1 MQPRKKPEAPSGK
14 RPANAS
20 RPKDPLD
27 ALHAFDRLEVG
38 PVEVRRDRLTA
49 PYAVVRG
56 RAKDSIDLVYRFEEP
71 VFDPKSP
78 SDRNLASMA
87 AAQVALN
94 YGLFCREIVFRGA
107 FDETDRR
114 FLAEMAENTAREI
127 YVKKFLEPNP
137 FLVGAG
143 LGIPALPR
151 ENYLR
156 ASLLFPDA
164 EPAGKI
170 SWRIDSADRNRCA
183 VLSSGG
189 KDSLLTYGLL
199 NELGYEVHPIFGNE
213 SGRHWFT
220 ALNAF
225 RHFQK
230 NVPHTARVWMNSDRL
245 FSWML
250 RRLPFIRADFASVR
264 SDEYPIRLWTVAV
277 FLFGAL
283 PLARARRAGRI
294 LIGDEYDTTVR
305 ASHKGIEHYD
315 GLFDQSRFFDNALS
329 RYYGRK
335 GWALSQFSVL
345 RPLSELLIEKTLY
358 ERYPALVEQQV
369 SCHATHIEGGRVF
382 PCGRCEKC
390 RRIVGM
396 ILAVGGDPGLL
407 GYKPEQIETCLAD
420 LPLKGAHQEEA
431 SLHMALRL
439 LEKRG
444 RISLTPRER
453 KRVRSRPEALQLRFD
468 PIRSPIEGI
477 PIEMRIPLYRILLE
491 HAEGAVRRKGRAWEA
506 FDPTTDVAANRAF
519 PFERDTGDSF
529 ARGSARGERPARFL
543 LGELTWPE
551 ARERL
556 GEVDVALLPVGAI
569 EQHGPHLPL
578 DTDAFDAEHLCRE
591 VAMRCQ
597 DPKPLV
603 LPLIPYG
610 VSYHHADFPGT
621 VSIGNDTLARLVY
634 EIGMALAANGVTKL
648 LIINGHGGNKP
659 ALDFAAQMIN
669 RDARVFVGVDT
680 GETSDVDIYGMTET
694 PNDVHAGEV
703 ETSTSLATRPHL
715 VDSGRIEKLVPS
727 FSSRYLNFTSR
738 RGVSWHAFTKRISP
752 SGVMGDPTKASAE
765 KGVKMWEAMIGHLV
779 ELVEDLKALTLD
791 EIYQRRY

>member
-1 MQPRKKPEAPSGK
+1 MQAKKKPEGSKTPPPSAPSLT
-14 RPANAS
+14 
-20 RPKDPLD
+20 KDPLD
-27 ALHAFDRLEVG
+27 VLLVLDRLEVG
-38 PVEVRRDRLTA
+38 PVEVRKDRLTA
-49 PYAVVRG
+49 PYTVVRG
-56 RAKDSIDLVYRFEEP
+56 REKDSTDLVCRFEEP
-71 VFDPKSP
+71 VFDPRNA
-78 SDRNLASMA
+78 SDRNLASMV

-94 YGLFCREIVFRGA
+94 YGLFFREIVFHGP
-107 FDETDRR
+107 FDEADRR

-143 LGIPALPR
+143 QNVPVVPR
-151 ENYLR
+151 ESYLR

-164 EPAGKI
+164 EGSGKI
-170 SWRIDSADRNRCA
+170 SWGVESADRNRCV

-189 KDSLLTYGLL
+189 KDSLLTFGLL
-199 NELGYEVHPIFGNE
+199 NELGYEVHPVFGNE

-225 RHFQK
+225 RYFRK
-230 NVPHTARVWMNSDRL
+230 NVPHTTRVWMNSDRV

-250 RRLPFIRADFASVR
+250 RHLPFIRPDFASVR

-283 PLARARRAGRI
+283 PVARARCAGRI
-294 LIGDEYDTTVR
+294 LIGDEHDTTVR
-305 ASHKGIEHYD
+305 ASYKGIEHYD

-329 RYYGRK
+329 RFYGRK
-335 GWALSQFSVL
+335 GLALSQFSIL
-345 RPLSELLIEKTLY
+345 RPLSELLIEKTLS
-358 ERYPALVEQQV
+358 ERYPSLVEQQV
-369 SCHATHIEGGRVF
+369 SCHAAHVDGDRIL

-396 ILAVGGDPGLL
+396 LLAFGGHPGLL
-407 GYKPEQIETCLAD
+407 GYGPAEVEACLRD
-420 LPLKGAHQEEA
+420 LASKGAHQEEA
-431 SLHMALRL
+431 GAHMMLHL
-439 LEKRG
+439 LEKQGLLSLPARDKK
-444 RISLTPRER
+444 RI
-453 KRVRSRPEALQLRFD
+453 RPHPEVLQLRFD
-468 PIRSPIEGI
+468 SVRSPIEGI

-491 HAEGAVRRKGRAWEA
+491 HAEGAVRRKGRAYEPV
-506 FDPTTDVAANRAF
+506 DPTTDGAVNRGF
-519 PFERDTGDSF
+519 PFERNAGDRA
-529 ARGSARGERPARFL
+529 ARAGSREKPSGYL

-556 GEVDVALLPVGAI
+556 SEVDVALLPVGAI

-578 DTDAFDAEHLCRE
+578 DTDAFDAEHLSRE
-591 VAMRCQ
+591 VAKRCN

-603 LPLIPYG
+603 LPLVPYG

-621 VSIGNDTLARLVY
+621 ISIDNDTLARFVY
-634 EIGMALAANGVTKL
+634 EIGMSLAANGVTKL
-648 LIINGHGGNKP
+648 LMINGHGGNKP

-669 RDARVFVGVDT
+669 RDARIFVGVDT
-680 GETSDVDIYGMTET
+680 GETSDVDVYGMVET
-694 PNDVHAGEV
+694 PNDVHAGEI

-715 VDSGRIEKLVPS
+715 VDTSRLEKLVPS
-727 FSSRYLNFTSR
+727 FSSRYLNFTSK

-765 KGVKMWEAMIGHLV
+765 KGEKMWEAMIGHLV
-779 ELVEDLKALTLD
+779 ALVEDLKALTLD